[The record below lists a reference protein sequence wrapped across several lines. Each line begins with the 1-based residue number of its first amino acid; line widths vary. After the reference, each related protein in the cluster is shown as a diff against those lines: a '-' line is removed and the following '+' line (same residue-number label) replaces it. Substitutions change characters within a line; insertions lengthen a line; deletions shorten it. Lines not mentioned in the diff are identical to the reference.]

1 MNIAPI
7 QMVDLAFR
15 KLSVEVEFDLVPA
28 VNETRDAHALL
39 EGVALKTQVSCTS
52 LDQEDH
58 RGTPHFVTLRVQ
70 IDNERRDGEPEQRMS
85 PYLMDVEAGAVIILA
100 RGAERLGNPEDLIAV
115 NGPAL
120 IWGAIREQVATM
132 TARMPAGTAMLPS
145 VNFHDLKKS
154 NREKATEL
162 ITERVPVEAPASAKR
177 TRAKKS

>member
-15 KLSVEVEFDLVPA
+15 KLSVEVDFDLVPA
-28 VNETRDAHALL
+28 ANETRDAHALL
-39 EGVALKTQVSCTS
+39 EGVALRTQVSCTP
-52 LDQEDH
+52 LEQEDH

-70 IDNERRDGEPEQRMS
+70 IDNELRDGEPEQRLS
-85 PYLMDVEAGAVIILA
+85 PYLLDVEAGAVIILA
-100 RGAERLGNPEDLIAV
+100 RGAERLGDPGDLIAV

-154 NREKATEL
+154 NREKEAEL
-162 ITERVPVEAPASAKR
+162 TAETVPAQASAKPK
-177 TRAKKS
+177 RARATKS

>member
-7 QMVDLAFR
+7 QMVDLSFR
-15 KLSVEVEFDLVPA
+15 KLSVEVDFDLVPA
-28 VNETRDAHALL
+28 TGEARDAHALL
-39 EGVALKTQVSCTS
+39 EGVALRTQVSCTS
-52 LDQEDH
+52 LDQEDQ

-70 IDNERRDGEPEQRMS
+70 IDNQLRDGEPDQRLS
-85 PYLMDVEAGAVIILA
+85 PYLLDVEAGAVIILA

-154 NREKATEL
+154 NREKAAELTTEAL
-162 ITERVPVEAPASAKR
+162 PVQASAKPKR
-177 TRAKKS
+177 PRAKKS